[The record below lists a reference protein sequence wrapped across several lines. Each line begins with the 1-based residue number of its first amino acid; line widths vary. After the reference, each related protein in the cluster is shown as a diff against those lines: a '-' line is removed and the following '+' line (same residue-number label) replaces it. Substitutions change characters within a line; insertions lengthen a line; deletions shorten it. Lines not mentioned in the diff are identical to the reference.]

1 MIKKAVKIMEKEF
14 STFRKSTFGGF
25 NRKDVISYIE
35 KMRNESY
42 EYKMQVE
49 ETVKSLNE
57 KILELENAAR
67 LMEVDLTVC
76 DEEAAAPAP
85 LENMGDIS
93 DATMHLKA
101 VADELCR
108 SLGEFMDKLSSR
120 GLFEKTEAE
129 LPAEE
134 TLDFVPDEEP
144 GAEES
149 LVDGILSSLSFL
161 YEGKAEKSS
170 VAEVKEVKGENDTV
184 SDILAGLSFLN

>member
-1 MIKKAVKIMEKEF
+1 MEKEF

-57 KILELENAAR
+57 KIVELENAAR
-67 LMEVDLTVC
+67 LMEVDLAVC
-76 DEEAAAPAP
+76 GEEVNAPAT

-93 DATMHLKA
+93 DATVHLKA

-108 SLGEFMDKLSSR
+108 SLGEFMEKLSR
-120 GLFEKTEAE
+120 KGLFEKTEDDISSEADIISVT
-129 LPAEE
+129 EE
-134 TLDFVPDEEP
+134 ASDEK
-144 GAEES
+144 S
-149 LVDGILSSLSFL
+149 LVDGILSSLSFIF
-161 YEGKAEKSS
+161 EDGAESDP
-170 VAEVKEVKGENDTV
+170 VAEVKEAEKKSDTV
-184 SDILAGLSFLN
+184 TAILEVLSFLN

>member
-1 MIKKAVKIMEKEF
+1 MIKKAVKNMEKEF
-14 STFRKSTFGGF
+14 GTFRKSTFGGF

-42 EYKMQVE
+42 EYRMQVE

-76 DEEAAAPAP
+76 DEEAPAP

-93 DATMHLKA
+93 DATKHLKA

-108 SLGEFMDKLSSR
+108 SLGEFMDKLSSK
-120 GLFEKTEAE
+120 GLFEKTEAD
-129 LPAEE
+129 LPVEE
-134 TLDFVPDEEP
+134 TLDFVFDEEP
-144 GAEES
+144 EAEKS

-161 YEGKAEKSS
+161 YEDKAEKSS
-170 VAEVKEVKGENDTV
+170 VAEVNEVKREKDTV

>member
-1 MIKKAVKIMEKEF
+1 MIKKAVKNMEKEF

-67 LMEVDLTVC
+67 LMEVDLAVC
-76 DEEAAAPAP
+76 GEEVNAPAT

-93 DATMHLKA
+93 DATVHLKA

-108 SLGEFMDKLSSR
+108 SLGEFMEKLSR
-120 GLFEKTEAE
+120 KGLFEKTEDDISSDADIISE
-129 LPAEE
+129 TEE
-134 TLDFVPDEEP
+134 ASDEK
-144 GAEES
+144 S
-149 LVDGILSSLSFL
+149 LVDGILSSLSFIF
-161 YEGKAEKSS
+161 EDGAESEP
-170 VAEVKEVKGENDTV
+170 VAEVKEAEKKSDTV
-184 SDILAGLSFLN
+184 TDILEVLSFLN

>member
-1 MIKKAVKIMEKEF
+1 MIKKAVKNMEKEF

-57 KILELENAAR
+57 KIVELENAAR
-67 LMEVDLTVC
+67 LMEVDLAVC
-76 DEEAAAPAP
+76 GEEVNAPAT

-93 DATMHLKA
+93 DATVHLKA

-108 SLGEFMDKLSSR
+108 SLGEFMEKLSR
-120 GLFEKTEAE
+120 KGLFEKTEDDISSEADIISE
-129 LPAEE
+129 TEE
-134 TLDFVPDEEP
+134 ASDEK
-144 GAEES
+144 S
-149 LVDGILSSLSFL
+149 LVDGILSSLSFIF
-161 YEGKAEKSS
+161 EDGAESDP
-170 VAEVKEVKGENDTV
+170 VVEVKEAEKKSDTV
-184 SDILAGLSFLN
+184 TDILEVLSFLN

>member
-1 MIKKAVKIMEKEF
+1 MEKEF

-57 KILELENAAR
+57 KIVELENAAR

-76 DEEAAAPAP
+76 DEEVNVPASS
-85 LENMGDIS
+85 ENMDDIS
-93 DATMHLKA
+93 DATKHLKA

-108 SLGEFMDKLSSR
+108 SLGEFMDKLSSK
-120 GLFEKTEAE
+120 GLFDKS
-129 LPAEE
+129 EE
-134 TLDFVPDEEP
+134 IICQ
-144 GAEES
+144 EES
-149 LVDGILSSLSFL
+149 LASELEQEAEKSIVDSVLSSLSFL
-161 YEGKAEKSS
+161 CEGKGEEKTY
-170 VAEVKEVKGENDTV
+170 AQQQTVKNEKDTV
-184 SDILAGLSFLN
+184 SDILGGLSFLG

>member
-1 MIKKAVKIMEKEF
+1 MIKKAVKNMEKEF

-67 LMEVDLTVC
+67 LMEVDLAVC
-76 DEEAAAPAP
+76 GEEVNAPAT

-93 DATMHLKA
+93 DATVHLKA

-108 SLGEFMDKLSSR
+108 SLGEFMEKLSR
-120 GLFEKTEAE
+120 KGLFEKTEDDISSDADIISE
-129 LPAEE
+129 TEE
-134 TLDFVPDEEP
+134 ASDEK
-144 GAEES
+144 S
-149 LVDGILSSLSFL
+149 LVDGILSSLSFIF
-161 YEGKAEKSS
+161 EDGAESDP
-170 VAEVKEVKGENDTV
+170 VAEVKEAEKKSDTV
-184 SDILAGLSFLN
+184 TDILEVLSFLN

>member
-1 MIKKAVKIMEKEF
+1 MEKEF
-14 STFRKSTFGGF
+14 GTFRKSTFGGF

-67 LMEVDLTVC
+67 LMEVDLAVC
-76 DEEAAAPAP
+76 GEEPPVSA
-85 LENMGDIS
+85 ENMSDIG
-93 DATMHLKA
+93 DATKHLKA

-108 SLGEFMDKLSSR
+108 SLGEFMDKLSR
-120 GLFEKTEAE
+120 KGLFEKADDD
-129 LPAEE
+129 LASEE
-134 TLDFVPDEEP
+134 SFDLSVEEEP
-144 GAEES
+144 AAEES

-161 YEGKAEKSS
+161 YEGKAEAKPA
-170 VAEVKEVKGENDTV
+170 VEEKNDKMENDTV
-184 SDILAGLSFLN
+184 ADILGGLSFLN

>member
-1 MIKKAVKIMEKEF
+1 MEKEF

-57 KILELENAAR
+57 KIVELENAAR

-76 DEEAAAPAP
+76 DEGVSVPASS
-85 LENMGDIS
+85 ENMDDIS
-93 DATMHLKA
+93 DATKHLKA

-108 SLGEFMDKLSSR
+108 SLGEFMDKLSSK
-120 GLFEKTEAE
+120 GLFEKTEYGLSEGESLDLAPDAE
-129 LPAEE
+129 TEAE
-134 TLDFVPDEEP
+134 V
-144 GAEES
+144 S
-149 LVDGILSSLSFL
+149 LVDGILSSLSFI
-161 YEGKAEKSS
+161 YKGEAEGKPVAEAKEAEK
-170 VAEVKEVKGENDTV
+170 EGDTV
-184 SDILAGLSFLN
+184 SSILGGLSFLN

>member
-1 MIKKAVKIMEKEF
+1 MIKKAVKNMEKEF

-57 KILELENAAR
+57 KIVELENAAR
-67 LMEVDLTVC
+67 LMEVDLAVC
-76 DEEAAAPAP
+76 GEEVNAPAA

-93 DATMHLKA
+93 DATVHLKA

-108 SLGEFMDKLSSR
+108 SLGEFMEKLSR
-120 GLFEKTEAE
+120 KGLFEKTEDDISSDADIISE
-129 LPAEE
+129 TEE
-134 TLDFVPDEEP
+134 ASDEK
-144 GAEES
+144 S
-149 LVDGILSSLSFL
+149 LVDGILSSLSFIF
-161 YEGKAEKSS
+161 EDGAESDP
-170 VAEVKEVKGENDTV
+170 VAEVKEAEKKSDTV
-184 SDILAGLSFLN
+184 TDILEVLSFLN